1 MGDALGKVITAIVA
15 IIALCVIA
23 VTALLIAGRDPS
35 ILVAFIG
42 GTVSGVIPS
51 LFAILRVEHVNA
63 AVKEIDTKVN
73 GQMTKL
79 VDKIPNGQ

>member
-15 IIALCVIA
+15 ILGLCVVAIS
-23 VTALLIAGRDPS
+23 ALLIAGKDPS

-51 LFAILRVEHVNA
+51 LFAILRVEHVGQ
-63 AVKEIDTKVN
+63 AVKEVDAKVN
-73 GQMTKL
+73 GQMSKL
-79 VDKIPNGQ
+79 VEKIPNGG